1 MQGQGEKDVQY
12 YHNEDILVVL
22 NPTHKLP
29 LKCGGTLLPQC
40 AGMRHSSSKHVQGKK
55 WKGSHVGRYP
65 DQRRPGIP
73 WLNVVI
79 HKRQTTMIWYV

>member
-40 AGMRHSSSKHVQGKK
+40 AGMRHSSSKHVQGKN
-55 WKGSHVGRYP
+55 GR
-65 DQRRPGIP
+65 
-73 WLNVVI
+73 V
-79 HKRQTTMIWYV
+79 HM